1 MRTVRAVTDDEAHL
15 ADARR
20 LAWSGQGRR
29 ARERS
34 GISLEELAA
43 AVGVP
48 VLELMAW
55 ELGER
60 APRGIAAVD
69 YVRVVGGLS
78 RDRDRPSRG

>member
-1 MRTVRAVTDDEAHL
+1 MRTVRAVTDDEAL
-15 ADARR
+15 LTDARR
-20 LAWSGQGRR
+20 LAWSGRGRL

-48 VLELMAW
+48 VLEHMAW

-60 APRGIAAVD
+60 EPRGTAAVD

-78 RDRDRPSRG
+78 RHCDRPSQG